1 VQHVPRQADSHAHQV
16 AAARAF
22 LGGHGWLSR
31 VAADFRAAVLARTL
45 IRSAQPGDRIASAGD
60 EIGGL
65 IGLVE
70 GCFAQ
75 SSPQRIE
82 AAFIHLLHPGDW
94 TGHVPLISGEPRAVS
109 TEARAASTYALVP
122 LAEMQRILAQF
133 PHCWRDIARLSNEA
147 TQIAISAATELMVPD
162 SERRTAGALL
172 RNAGYMP
179 DIRPTVQVA
188 DIPATQDEIAVIA
201 GVSRNTMA
209 KILAAFVD
217 RGLIE
222 MSYRRIRVC
231 APEALRR
238 IARGD

>member
-1 VQHVPRQADSHAHQV
+1 V

-22 LGGHGWLSR
+22 LGSHGWLSR
-31 VAADFRAAVLARTL
+31 VPADFRAAVLARTL
-45 IRSAQPGDRIASAGD
+45 IRTAQPGEVIATAGD

-70 GCFAQ
+70 GCLAQ

-82 AAFIHLLHPGDW
+82 AAFIHLAHPGDW
-94 TGHVPLISGEPRAVS
+94 TGHAPLISGEPRVVS
-109 TEARAASTYALVP
+109 TEARTASTYALVP
-122 LAEMQRILAQF
+122 LAEMQRIMAQF
-133 PHCWRDIARLSNEA
+133 PGAWRELARLAVDS
-147 TQIAISAATELMVPD
+147 TLIALSAATELMVPD

-172 RNAGYMP
+172 RLAGYMP
-179 DIRPTVQVA
+179 EIRPTVQIA
-188 DIPATQDEIAVIA
+188 DVPAAQEEIACVA

-209 KILAAFVD
+209 KILVSFVE

-222 MSYRRIRVC
+222 MSYRRIRLHD
-231 APEALRR
+231 AEALRR

>member
-1 VQHVPRQADSHAHQV
+1 MAT
-16 AAARAF
+16 ARAF
-22 LGGHGWLSR
+22 LASHGWLSH
-31 VAADFRAAVLARTL
+31 VPADFRAAVLSRTL

-70 GCFAQ
+70 GCLAQ
-75 SSPQRIE
+75 SSPQRLE
-82 AAFIHLLHPGDW
+82 AAFVHLMHPGDW
-94 TGHVPLISGEPRAVS
+94 TGHSPLISGQPRVVS
-109 TEARAASTYALVP
+109 TEARTACTYALVP

-133 PHCWRDIARLSNEA
+133 PQGWRDIARLSNES
-147 TQIAISAATELMVPD
+147 TQVALSAATELMIPG
-162 SERRTAGALL
+162 SERRTAGALV
-172 RNAGYMP
+172 RIAGFMP
-179 DIRPTVQVA
+179 EIRPTVQVA

-209 KILAAFVD
+209 KILAAFVE

-222 MSYRRIRVC
+222 MSYRRIHIRD
-231 APEALRR
+231 PQALRL